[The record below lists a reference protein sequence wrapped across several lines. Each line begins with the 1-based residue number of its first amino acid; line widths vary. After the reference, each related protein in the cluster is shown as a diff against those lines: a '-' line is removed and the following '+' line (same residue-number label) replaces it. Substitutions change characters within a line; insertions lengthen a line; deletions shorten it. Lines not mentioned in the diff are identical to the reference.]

1 LRPRSITQPAR
12 RRLALVALAL
22 AGVAT
27 VAVTAV
33 ATASPTRSHA
43 APPPAVLNYQLY
55 AGGKGK
61 ANPKLAPI
69 TIGFINGQGGPPN
82 FNFPQPT
89 DVIQAGVRMLNSE
102 LGGIHGHPVRLHTCF
117 IAQAEEEGV
126 RCGQAMANDRN
137 VKVILYG
144 AVVVGN
150 QSIYAT
156 IKGSKPIIGG
166 VTANAADPTAKNAY
180 FLNGSQT
187 SVLGPFGTY
196 TKRFLPKVKKVT
208 IVYPNQPGA
217 DTAAFALR
225 KGMQQVGLNVTLIA
239 TPQNATDL
247 IGPATQASSADMIV
261 PALGFTDCVPF
272 ARALDQI
279 HYSKPVL
286 STPLCTFIPKAVYA
300 GGDLPKWTYGIA
312 QTLVNLRSPQSTLYL
327 KKGTQYGT
335 TVAPMLNVFSEIAWE
350 ELLATARI
358 MNKIPYAKI
367 SSASISAGFRNF
379 KGPLV
384 LAAPDIACGKVSA
397 GEPAVCGNETQFYN
411 YLGQGKW
418 KAASGWLKPPGAG

>member
-1 LRPRSITQPAR
+1 VTIGAC
-12 RRLALVALAL
+12 LALSAVAALASTSAL
-22 AGVAT
+22 
-27 VAVTAV
+27 
-33 ATASPTRSHA
+33 
-43 APPPAVLNYQLY
+43 PPPQVLNYQAY
-55 AGGKGK
+55 VGGKGK
-61 ANPKLAPI
+61 AKANLAPV

-89 DVIQAGVRMLNSE
+89 NVVEAAVKMANSE
-102 LGGIHGHPVRLHTCF
+102 LGGIHGHPIKLNECF

-126 RCGQAMANDRN
+126 RCGQQMANDKN

-144 AVVVGN
+144 AVIVGN
-150 QSIYAT
+150 QSIYST
-156 IKGSKPIIGG
+156 IKGTKPIIGG

-196 TKRFLPKVKKVT
+196 TKRFLPKVKTVA

-225 KGMQQVGLNVTLIA
+225 KGMQQVGVKVTMIA
-239 TPQNATDL
+239 TPQLATDL
-247 IGPATQASSADMIV
+247 VGPATQASSADMII

-286 STPLCTFIPKAVYA
+286 STPLCTFIPKAAYA

-327 KKGTQYGT
+327 KKGLQYGT
-335 TVAPMLNVFSEIAWE
+335 TVAPMLNVFAEIAWE
-350 ELLATARI
+350 EMLATVKI
-358 MNKIPYAKI
+358 MNRIPFNKI
-367 SSASISAGFRNF
+367 SSATISAGFKNF
-379 KGPLV
+379 KGPLI
-384 LAAPDIACGKVSA
+384 LAAPDIACGKASP

-418 KAASGWLKPPGAG
+418 KAASAWLKPPGAK